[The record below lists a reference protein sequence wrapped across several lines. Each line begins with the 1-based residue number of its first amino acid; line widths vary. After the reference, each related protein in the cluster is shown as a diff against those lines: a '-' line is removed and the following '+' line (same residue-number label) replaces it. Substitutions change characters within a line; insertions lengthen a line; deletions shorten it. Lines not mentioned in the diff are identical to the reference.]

1 MNIFDLILDSL
12 SPIAESEL
20 VSITGSIVGLDVPG
34 GEVSLTIDFGDLSAP
49 LPVSSVSVRDDGS
62 GADQVAGDG
71 VIQFDFENQYFDDD
85 PSLTPFDV
93 Y

>member
-34 GEVSLTIDFGDLSAP
+34 GEVSFTIA
-49 LPVSSVSVRDDGS
+49 
-62 GADQVAGDG
+62 AAC
-71 VIQFDFENQYFDDD
+71 
-85 PSLTPFDV
+85 
-93 Y
+93 